1 MVAGPARVFQ
11 EGRHVLSVAKLLV
24 NTCTHK
30 RSSTSIS
37 STTGGQVQS
46 WSTVTASVACNV
58 QPKSQSE
65 RDLGYRETGLSEY
78 DVYFAP
84 STDVR
89 AGDMLTGV
97 DVISS
102 GALEVTSTPNDAT
115 GRGRYTKVSAV
126 HRIGFKQ

>member
-1 MVAGPARVFQ
+1 M
-11 EGRHVLSVAKLLV
+11 
-24 NTCTHK
+24 
-30 RSSTSIS
+30 
-37 STTGGQVQS
+37 
-46 WSTVTASVACNV
+46 
-58 QPKSQSE
+58 
-65 RDLGYRETGLSEY
+65 GYRETGTSEY
-78 DVYFAP
+78 DVYFAA